1 MKIYRASFIAA
12 ATLSLA
18 VILRLATSPSP
29 VDAQS
34 YPAPKLAGLTLA
46 GPVVVQVRTAAGT
59 TDNISTTADY
69 FVCADNGSAAATE
82 NLPSSPPTGLTFLI
96 KDCGG
101 NAAAH
106 NITIVPASGNI
117 DGASSYV
124 MSTNYQSLAVTYTGS
139 QWSIN

>member
-1 MKIYRASFIAA
+1 MKIFRALLIAA

-46 GPVVVQVRTAAGT
+46 GPVVVQVRTATST
-59 TDNISTTADY
+59 TDNISATADY
-69 FVCADNGSAAATE
+69 FVCADDSSAAATE
-82 NLPSSPPTGLTFLI
+82 NLPSSPTTGLTFLI

-101 NAAAH
+101 SAATH
-106 NITIVPASGNI
+106 NITVTPASGNV
-117 DGASSYV
+117 DGASTYV
-124 MSTNYQSLAVTYTGS
+124 MSTAYQSIAVTYTGS